1 MAAWPLCCQVS
12 VRLPQAHTENFVS
25 VYVTKFRSHHV
36 TYPRRSHFK
45 AKSLKPRN
53 QASQFV
59 DLLFG
64 VFFSFGTIKCW
75 PFLL

>member
-45 AKSLKPRN
+45 AKNLKPRN

-59 DLLFG
+59 DL
-64 VFFSFGTIKCW
+64 VIWSI
-75 PFLL
+75 FLLWDN